1 MHYKISR
8 QGKNFS
14 ISFLKM
20 LLRYIFIFLFYLF
33 ASNNAEAQDIDKKKG
48 LIKWDTNGKV
58 TASIENQPLEK
69 ILQLLS
75 DQEKWQILVE
85 PGLKLNVTTRFK
97 NLSQTEALRRLL
109 NDVNF
114 VIIPSKKNQ
123 SKMLVYQTSSDNA
136 VRKITPKI
144 RNTKS
149 SFTNK
154 KESAKINNELLVT
167 LDPKSGIDIETL
179 ARQLGAKIKGKIDGL
194 DIYQLEF
201 ENESDAAKANA
212 QLEQN
217 DGVASVDS
225 NFTIDQPIALSPV
238 SLPAPPLALR
248 PASADKDGIIVG
260 LIDSSVQKKG
270 TQVADFLLPEIS
282 LFDRAI
288 EESNQVSHGTSMA
301 ETILRGL
308 SASLDDS
315 QETSVKILP
324 VDVYGDANNTSTFDV
339 ARGIQSAIEGGADII
354 SLSLGSD
361 HQNNLLKS
369 VIQAG
374 SKEGVLF
381 LAAAGNEPTG
391 LPVYPAAQSEVV
403 GVTALNRNGQRVAS
417 YANNANFVE
426 VAAPGVG
433 VTVLNNQTYFGTG
446 TSFSTAY
453 TAGVAAAISSSQNL
467 QMNQV
472 RDAITKSMKPP
483 TTRP

>member
-1 MHYKISR
+1 M
-8 QGKNFS
+8 
-14 ISFLKM
+14 FL
-20 LLRYIFIFLFYLF
+20 RHVFIFLFCLF
-33 ASNNAEAQDIDKKKG
+33 ALNNAEAQEIIIEES
-48 LIKWDTNGKV
+48 LIKWNANGKV

-75 DQEKWQILVE
+75 EQEKWQILLE

-97 NLSQTEALRRLL
+97 NLTQTEALRRLL

-136 VRKITPKI
+136 VRKITPNI

-154 KESAKINNELLVT
+154 KDSAKINNELLVT

-201 ENESDAAKANA
+201 ENESDAAKANT

-225 NFTIDQPIALSPV
+225 NFTIEQPIALSPV
-238 SLPAPPLALR
+238 SLPSPALALR

-282 LFDRAI
+282 LFDKSI

-315 QETSVKILP
+315 QVTSVKILP
-324 VDVYGDANNTSTFDV
+324 VDVYGDSNNTSTFDV
-339 ARGIQSAIEGGADII
+339 ARGIQSAIEGGVDII

-374 SKEGVLF
+374 SKEGILF

-403 GVTALNRNGQRVAS
+403 GVTALNRNGKRVAS

-483 TTRP
+483 AAKP

>member
-1 MHYKISR
+1 M
-8 QGKNFS
+8 
-14 ISFLKM
+14 FL
-20 LLRYIFIFLFYLF
+20 RHVFIFLFCLF
-33 ASNNAEAQDIDKKKG
+33 ALNNAEAQDIIIEES
-48 LIKWDTNGKV
+48 LIKWNANGKV

-75 DQEKWQILVE
+75 EQEKWQILVE

-97 NLSQTEALRRLL
+97 NLTQTEALRRLL

-136 VRKITPKI
+136 VRKITPNI

-154 KESAKINNELLVT
+154 KDSAKINNELLVT

-201 ENESDAAKANA
+201 ENESDAAKANT

-225 NFTIDQPIALSPV
+225 NFTIEQPIALSPV
-238 SLPAPPLALR
+238 SLPAPALALR

-282 LFDRAI
+282 LFDKSI

-315 QETSVKILP
+315 QVTSVKILP
-324 VDVYGDANNTSTFDV
+324 VDVYGDSNNTSTFDV

-374 SKEGVLF
+374 SKEGILF

-403 GVTALNRNGQRVAS
+403 GVTALNRNGKRVAS

-483 TTRP
+483 AAKP

>member
-1 MHYKISR
+1 M
-8 QGKNFS
+8 
-14 ISFLKM
+14 FL
-20 LLRYIFIFLFYLF
+20 RHVFIFLFCLF
-33 ASNNAEAQDIDKKKG
+33 ALNNAEAQEIIIEES
-48 LIKWDTNGKV
+48 LIKWNANGKV

-75 DQEKWQILVE
+75 EQEKWQILVE

-97 NLSQTEALRRLL
+97 NLTQTEALRRLL

-136 VRKITPKI
+136 VRKITPNI

-154 KESAKINNELLVT
+154 KDSAKINNELLVT

-179 ARQLGAKIKGKIDGL
+179 ARQIGAKIKGKIDGL

-201 ENESDAAKANA
+201 ENESDAAKANT

-225 NFTIDQPIALSPV
+225 NFTIEQPIALSPV
-238 SLPAPPLALR
+238 SLPAPTLALR

-282 LFDRAI
+282 LFDKSI

-374 SKEGVLF
+374 SKEGILF

-403 GVTALNRNGQRVAS
+403 GVTALNRNGKRVAS

-483 TTRP
+483 AAKP

>member
-1 MHYKISR
+1 M
-8 QGKNFS
+8 
-14 ISFLKM
+14 FL
-20 LLRYIFIFLFYLF
+20 RHVFIFLFCLF
-33 ASNNAEAQDIDKKKG
+33 ALNNAEAQDIIIEES
-48 LIKWDTNGKV
+48 LIKWNANGKV

-75 DQEKWQILVE
+75 EQEKWQILVE

-97 NLSQTEALRRLL
+97 NLTQTEALRRLL

-136 VRKITPKI
+136 VRKITPNI

-154 KESAKINNELLVT
+154 KDSAKINNELLVT
-167 LDPKSGIDIETL
+167 LDPKSGINIETL

-201 ENESDAAKANA
+201 ENESDAAKANT

-225 NFTIDQPIALSPV
+225 NFTIEQPIALSPV
-238 SLPAPPLALR
+238 SLPAPTLALR

-282 LFDRAI
+282 LFDKSI

-315 QETSVKILP
+315 QVTSVKILP
-324 VDVYGDANNTSTFDV
+324 VDVYGDSNNTSTFDV

-374 SKEGVLF
+374 SKEGILF

-403 GVTALNRNGQRVAS
+403 GVTALNRNGKRVAS

-483 TTRP
+483 AAKP

>member
-1 MHYKISR
+1 
-8 QGKNFS
+8 
-14 ISFLKM
+14 
-20 LLRYIFIFLFYLF
+20 
-33 ASNNAEAQDIDKKKG
+33 
-48 LIKWDTNGKV
+48 
-58 TASIENQPLEK
+58 
-69 ILQLLS
+69 
-75 DQEKWQILVE
+75 
-85 PGLKLNVTTRFK
+85 
-97 NLSQTEALRRLL
+97 
-109 NDVNF
+109 
-114 VIIPSKKNQ
+114 
-123 SKMLVYQTSSDNA
+123 MLVYQTSSDNA
-136 VRKITPKI
+136 VRKIMPKI

>member
-1 MHYKISR
+1 M
-8 QGKNFS
+8 
-14 ISFLKM
+14 FL
-20 LLRYIFIFLFYLF
+20 RHVFIFLFCLF
-33 ASNNAEAQDIDKKKG
+33 ALNNAEAQDIIIEES
-48 LIKWDTNGKV
+48 LIKWNANGKV

-75 DQEKWQILVE
+75 EQEKWQILVE

-97 NLSQTEALRRLL
+97 NLTQTEALRRLL

-136 VRKITPKI
+136 VRKITPNI

-154 KESAKINNELLVT
+154 KDSAKINNELLVT

-201 ENESDAAKANA
+201 ENESDAAKANT

-225 NFTIDQPIALSPV
+225 NFTIEQPIALSPV
-238 SLPAPPLALR
+238 SLPAPTLALR

-282 LFDRAI
+282 LFDKSI

-315 QETSVKILP
+315 QVTSVKILP
-324 VDVYGDANNTSTFDV
+324 VDVYGDSNNTSTFDV

-374 SKEGVLF
+374 SKEGILF

-403 GVTALNRNGQRVAS
+403 GVTALNRNGKRVAS

-483 TTRP
+483 AAKP

>member
-1 MHYKISR
+1 M
-8 QGKNFS
+8 F
-14 ISFLKM
+14 
-20 LLRYIFIFLFYLF
+20 LRYIFIFSFYLF
-33 ASNNAEAQDIDKKKG
+33 ASNNADAQDINKEEG
-48 LIKWDTNGKV
+48 LIKGDANGKV

-75 DQEKWQILVE
+75 EQEKWQILVE

-97 NLSQTEALRRLL
+97 DLTQTEALRRLL

-114 VIIPSKKNQ
+114 VIIPSKRNQ

-149 SFTNK
+149 SFTK
-154 KESAKINNELLVT
+154 KKDSAKINNELLVT

-201 ENESDAAKANA
+201 ENESDAAKASA

-225 NFTIDQPIALSPV
+225 NFTIEQPIALSPV

-282 LFDRAI
+282 LFDKSI
-288 EESNQVSHGTSMA
+288 EESNQVNHGTSMA

-483 TTRP
+483 TAKP

>member
-1 MHYKISR
+1 M
-8 QGKNFS
+8 F
-14 ISFLKM
+14 
-20 LLRYIFIFLFYLF
+20 LRYIFIFSFYLF
-33 ASNNAEAQDIDKKKG
+33 ASNNADAQDINKEEG
-48 LIKWDTNGKV
+48 LIKWDANGKV

-75 DQEKWQILVE
+75 EQEKWQILVE

-97 NLSQTEALRRLL
+97 DLTQTEALRRLL

-114 VIIPSKKNQ
+114 VIIPSKRNQ

-136 VRKITPKI
+136 VRKITPKT
-144 RNTKS
+144 RKTKS
-149 SFTNK
+149 SFTK
-154 KESAKINNELLVT
+154 KKDSAKINNELLVT

-225 NFTIDQPIALSPV
+225 NFTIEQPIALSPV

-282 LFDRAI
+282 LFDKAI

-453 TAGVAAAISSSQNL
+453 TAGVAAAISSSQDL
-467 QMNQV
+467 KMNQV